1 MFVLLD
7 FQESQRS
14 LLPQAC
20 KGFRVVNLS
29 IKLSRGLRF
38 YVGCLGYKMGRF
50 FSHLSFISKS
60 DLFIFS
66 FSLLVVVAKPFE
78 RRVIQRGQRISAF
91 GSWMIKE
98 VPWAD
103 RPILNRVP
111 KRRSSERQFH
121 TLASWMIESE
131 RAGQTGSNSSLDN
144 SQQIKITSFKF
155 TIW

>member
-1 MFVLLD
+1 VSVLMFVLLD

-38 YVGCLGYKMGRF
+38 YVGCLGYKVGRF

-66 FSLLVVVAKPFE
+66 FSLLVVVAKPLE
-78 RRVIQRGQRISAF
+78 RRVIQRGQRISALGLEWSKRYPGQIDLF
-91 GSWMIKE
+91 LIVYRRDALPNGSSIPWRRGWLKAKE
-98 VPWAD
+98 PDKPALTPRW
-103 RPILNRVP
+103 II
-111 KRRSSERQFH
+111 RS
-121 TLASWMIESE
+121 
-131 RAGQTGSNSSLDN
+131 
-144 SQQIKITSFKF
+144 K
-155 TIW
+155 